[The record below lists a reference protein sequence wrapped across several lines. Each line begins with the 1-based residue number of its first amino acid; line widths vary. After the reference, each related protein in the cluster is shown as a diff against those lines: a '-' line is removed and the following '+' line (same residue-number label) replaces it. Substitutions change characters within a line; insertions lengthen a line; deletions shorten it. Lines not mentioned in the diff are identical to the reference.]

1 VRIDGCTPSAP
12 ASGDLRL
19 SDGTHVVLRP
29 LHREDGEGLLQ
40 LFNRL
45 SAQSRLQRYLSP
57 KPRLSPAELSFLTD
71 VDGITHAAVVAIDER
86 DGSII
91 GVSRYVQSSE
101 CPRIGDLAA
110 EVADE
115 FQGKGVGTALAE
127 LTLGTAREN
136 GFTAL
141 TATTAWDNRAARALL
156 KRLGFHAR
164 AARGAELELERRFG
178 V

>member
-1 VRIDGCTPSAP
+1 M
-12 ASGDLRL
+12 
-19 SDGTHVVLRP
+19 
-29 LHREDGEGLLQ
+29 HREDGQALSQ

-57 KPRLSPAELSFLTD
+57 KPRLTAAELAFLTD
-71 VDGITHAAVVAIDER
+71 VDGVTHAAVVAIDES
-86 DGSII
+86 DNSII

-101 CPRIGDLAA
+101 CPKVADLAA

-115 FQGKGVGTALAE
+115 FQGKGIGTALAE

-136 GFTAL
+136 GFSAL
-141 TATTAWDNRAARALL
+141 TATTSWDNRAARALL

-164 AARGAELELERRFG
+164 AARGGELKLERRLG